1 MLRDDSSKGV
11 DMRLPGILIVIAAG
25 LASTALAH
33 AQQGLSTGPNYDGIH
48 NASRISEH
56 AERELNK
63 LHTDATSALSAQD
76 YAGAEAVLAQLV
88 RRNPTTLDADFLMG
102 LAKSGL
108 GKWEEART
116 HFEAAV
122 KSEPKRP
129 EPKARLGLAY
139 AMLNNT
145 DGVNRQRAELVK
157 LDEACKGACSDAKW
171 IADGIALV
179 DQALAGPDAA
189 AASTLAATAPPAA
202 VTTSVASVTGFD
214 PAKYSLVVFGGT
226 ADLYD
231 ALTREGRCAPTQLAA
246 PREPCAL
253 ILYRPVNEAPEGRN
267 INFRPVFRV
276 DSRSAIWATHNGK
289 LQKVKIEDLYAD
301 TADTMTEKRV
311 RFAANALVGNAE
323 NKANCDA
330 GLPCL
335 SSLGSQDMFKMYQ
348 GMPDN
353 VVKTIWGS
361 AK

>member
-1 MLRDDSSKGV
+1 
-11 DMRLPGILIVIAAG
+11 MRRAGFLVLLAAL
-25 LASTALAH
+25 LASATLAH
-33 AQQGLSTGPNYDGIH
+33 AQPGLSSGPDYDAIH
-48 NASRISEH
+48 QAGLAGENT
-56 AERELNK
+56 ERQLQA
-63 LHTDATSALSAQD
+63 LHSAATDALAAKD
-76 YAGAEAVLAQLV
+76 YASAETTLAVLV
-88 RRNPTTLDADFLMG
+88 KRDPTTLDANFLMG

-116 HFEAAV
+116 HLEAAV

-139 AMLNNT
+139 AMLSDR

-157 LDEACKGACSDAKW
+157 LDEACKSACSDATW
-171 IADGIALV
+171 IAEGIALV
-179 DQALAGPDAA
+179 DQALSAPDAA
-189 AASTLAATAPPAA
+189 LASTLAVTAPEAA

-214 PAKYSLVVFGGT
+214 PARYSLVVFGGT

-231 ALTREGRCAPTQLAA
+231 ALTREGRCAPGMLAA

-276 DSRSAIWATHNGK
+276 ESRTAIWSTHKGK
-289 LQKVKIEDLYAD
+289 LQKVKIEDLFTD

-311 RFAANALVGNAE
+311 KFSANALVGNAE

>member
-1 MLRDDSSKGV
+1 MHRPSFFVL
-11 DMRLPGILIVIAAG
+11 LAAG
-25 LASTALAH
+25 LASASLAH
-33 AQQGLSTGPNYDGIH
+33 AQPGLSTKPNYDGIF
-48 NASRISEH
+48 NADRIDENTQ
-56 AERELNK
+56 RQLQI
-63 LHTDATSALSAQD
+63 LHSAATDALAAQD
-76 YAGAEAVLAQLV
+76 YAGAETTLSQLV
-88 RRNPTTLDADFLMG
+88 RRDPTTTDASFLMG

-116 HFEAAV
+116 HLEAAV
-122 KSEPKRP
+122 KKEPRRP

-139 AMLNNT
+139 AMLNDK
-145 DGVNRQRAELVK
+145 DGVNRQRADLVS
-157 LDEACKGACSDAKW
+157 LDAACKSTCGDAKW

-179 DQALAGPDAA
+179 DQALTGPDAA
-189 AASTLAATAPPAA
+189 LASTLVATTPPAA
-202 VTTSVASVTGFD
+202 VTTSVATVTGFD
-214 PAKYSLVVFGGT
+214 PAKYSLVVFGGA

-231 ALTREGRCAPTQLAA
+231 ALTREGRCAPNMLAA

-276 DSRSAIWATHNGK
+276 DSRTAIWATHNGK
-289 LQKVKIEDLYAD
+289 LQKVKLEDLFAD

-311 RFAANALVGNAE
+311 KFAANALVGNAE
-323 NKANCDA
+323 NKSNCDA

-335 SSLGSQDMFKMYQ
+335 SGLGSQDMFKMYQ